1 MDELNPVNAGQ
12 EQVVDAQNPATDEG
26 ATPATEPAAE
36 QQQEQEPAKPAQS
49 AEENAQYA
57 KIRREAEAKA
67 QAIAEQKAAELAQ
80 QRIDDWYKTNY
91 AGQTNPYNGKPIDSE
106 SAFREF
112 EQQHQVAQL
121 ADKNGITVQ
130 QQQEL
135 LRKALLQL
143 PEFKQTAEDAERV
156 KRENSQLQDQL
167 NEIIY
172 NQDLQQIKKLYPKES
187 AKSID
192 ELGETFIRARAMG
205 IDNVTAYELAKA
217 EQQRKNPV
225 PPSMGDINASGADES
240 EFYTME
246 QLKSMTAEDVH
257 KNWSKVQKSRE
268 RLFKGV

>member
-1 MDELNPVNAGQ
+1 MEELLNPVNAGQ
-12 EQVVDAQNPATDEG
+12 EQVVDVPSPATEEG

-36 QQQEQEPAKPAQS
+36 LKQEQEIAKPAQS
-49 AEENAQYA
+49 AEENAQFA
-57 KIRREAEAKA
+57 KIRREAETK
-67 QAIAEQKAAELAQ
+67 AEQRAAELAQ
-80 QRIDDWYKTNY
+80 QRIDDHYKTMY
-91 AGQTNPYNGKPIDSE
+91 AGQVNPYTGAPIDSE
-106 SAFREF
+106 SAFREW
-112 EQQHQVAQL
+112 EQQDQVAKM

-167 NEIIY
+167 NEITY

-240 EFYTME
+240 EFYTIE
-246 QLKSMTAEDVH
+246 QLKSMTADDVH
-257 KNWSKVQKSRE
+257 KNWAKVQKSRE

>member
-12 EQVVDAQNPATDEG
+12 EQVVDAQNPATDDG
-26 ATPATEPAAE
+26 ATPATEPETE

-49 AEENAQYA
+49 AEENAQFA

-67 QAIAEQKAAELAQ
+67 RAIAEQKSAELAQ
-80 QRIDDWYKTNY
+80 QRIDNWYKTNY
-91 AGQTNPYNGKPIDSE
+91 AGQVNPYNGKPIDSE
-106 SAFREF
+106 AAFREY

-121 ADKNGITVQ
+121 AEKNGITVQ

-135 LRKALLQL
+135 LRKALLQS
-143 PEFKQTAEDAERV
+143 PEFQQTAEEAERA
-156 KRENSQLQDQL
+156 KQENIQLRNQL
-167 NEIIY
+167 NEITFS
-172 NQDLQQIKKLYPKES
+172 QDLEQIKKLYPKET

-192 ELGETFIRARAMG
+192 DLGETFIRARAMG

-225 PPSMGDINASGADES
+225 PPSMGDISASGADES
-240 EFYTME
+240 EFYTIE

-257 KNWSKVQKSRE
+257 KNWAKVQKSRE